1 MAKPQL
7 QKGSLRRDALDADD
21 MAGPPASMSPAQ
33 ALDEVRRALRYE
45 ASLRSRTEGLTW
57 IVWGLASAATF
68 LTFEAVTSLYYGDT
82 PFTQGTGFEEQRAPW
97 WTGGLWLPW
106 LVLGILTTYALWRS
120 AALASRD
127 VADRSPRHVLVFV
140 GWIAAVAA
148 GWLVAVLVLPDA
160 NVATFPVMG
169 IGTAWILLG
178 ALNLYRGTR
187 LGRVVATTIGAAIFV
202 AGLAM
207 AATMSPH
214 ASVDRSGA
222 IVGHVAA
229 IVTGLIPFLGGLWQT
244 LRG

>member
-1 MAKPQL
+1 MPNRLKR
-7 QKGSLRRDALDADD
+7 KGNLRQGALDSTGMADSST
-21 MAGPPASMSPAQ
+21 SMSPAK
-33 ALDEVRRALRYE
+33 ALEEVRRAIRLE

-57 IVWGLASAATF
+57 IIWGLVSAATF

-82 PFTQGTGFEEQRAPW
+82 PFTQGASLEEQHAPW
-97 WTGGLWLPW
+97 WAGGLWMPW

-120 AALASRD
+120 AALSSPD
-127 VADRSPRHVLVFV
+127 VADHHPRHFLVFI

-148 GWLVAVLVLPDA
+148 GWLVAVLALPNA

-187 LGRVVATTIGAAIFV
+187 LGRVVATLVGATIFV
-202 AGLAM
+202 AGLTM

-222 IVGHVAA
+222 IVGHVGAL
-229 IVTGLIPFLGGLWQT
+229 VTGLIPFLGGLWQT